1 MEKNT
6 LYQRGFLLNRKWFE
20 IGADGLSVRYKSL
33 LGGGAYYVKFEQLGV
48 KTIKS
53 KSGNVG
59 WLIAAFFSV
68 GVGILLLADEL
79 GKGKPEYSN
88 PLFYLV
94 ASVLCFLTYLF
105 TYKRVFHLTR
115 VDNTNAIAFLID
127 KPSKMELQDF
137 IQHIK
142 DKRKDYLV
150 AKYGL
155 LTSMLPYEQQHQ
167 NLLWLNN
174 IDALSHKEYMEKMEE
189 LSRLFRSSPGVSQVH
204 LN

>member
-6 LYQRGFLLNRKWFE
+6 LYQSGFLLNRKWFE
-20 IGADGLSVRYKSL
+20 IGSDGLSVRYKSL
-33 LGGGAYYVKFEQLGV
+33 LGNGEYYVKFEQLGV

-53 KSGNVG
+53 KSGNMA
-59 WLIAAFFSV
+59 WLIIAFFAV
-68 GVGILLLADEL
+68 GVAILLFVDEL
-79 GKGKPEYSN
+79 GKVKPEYSN

-94 ASVLCFLTYLF
+94 AGLLCLLTYLF

-115 VDNTNAIAFLID
+115 ADNTNAITFLID
-127 KPSKMELQDF
+127 KPSKVVLQNF
-137 IQHIK
+137 IQQIK

-150 AKYGL
+150 GKYGL

-174 IDALSHKEYMEKMEE
+174 IDALTHEGYSEKIAE
-189 LSRLFRSSPGVSQVH
+189 LNRLFQSTPGVSQAH